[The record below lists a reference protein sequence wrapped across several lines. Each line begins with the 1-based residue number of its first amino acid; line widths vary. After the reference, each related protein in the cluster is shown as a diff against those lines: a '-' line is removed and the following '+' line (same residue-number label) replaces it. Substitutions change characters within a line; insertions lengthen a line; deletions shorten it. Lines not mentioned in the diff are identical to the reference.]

1 MKEYIITKN
10 TVDGPNYVYE
20 ISKSSIYVTEDI
32 HNAMKFD
39 SFDTC
44 IMLINHFKNKMGK
57 SDNYGIVS
65 IETVIQVETIP
76 TDNQ

>member
-10 TVDGPNYVYE
+10 TTSNTTYVYE
-20 ISKSSIYVTEDI
+20 INKSSIYTTDDI
-32 HNAMKFD
+32 HSSMKFD

-57 SDNYGIVS
+57 EDNYGIAS
-65 IETVIQVETIP
+65 IETVIKVETIP
-76 TDNQ
+76 ASN